1 MPLCGIPQTTSTLMM
16 SGKEDSRIISGKNNL
31 IPLKSLQKFL
41 KSLKKRTAV
50 ILLILSIGFVYVLFD
65 SRGLIQRIRLE
76 SEKSSLENKMRSL
89 EQKNASMQTE
99 IEKLKTNDQEIE
111 RIARE
116 KYFMHRNGEKIIKV
130 QPK

>member
-1 MPLCGIPQTTSTLMM
+1 MIL
-16 SGKEDSRIISGKNNL
+16 KNL
-31 IPLKSLQKFL
+31 H
-41 KSLKKRTAV
+41 KSLKGLRKRTAV
-50 ILLILSIGFVYVLFD
+50 VLLILSVGLVYTLFD

-76 SEKSSLENKMRSL
+76 SEKSSLENKIRAL
-89 EQKNASMQTE
+89 EQKNASMQAE